1 MASLTKILET
11 KRANKLRRQGHRRK
25 RKLGKKSTLS
35 YEELF
40 APVAPL
46 PDQPAQPDKPGL

>member
-40 APVAPL
+40 APVAPW
-46 PDQPAQPDKPGL
+46 PDSKPGK